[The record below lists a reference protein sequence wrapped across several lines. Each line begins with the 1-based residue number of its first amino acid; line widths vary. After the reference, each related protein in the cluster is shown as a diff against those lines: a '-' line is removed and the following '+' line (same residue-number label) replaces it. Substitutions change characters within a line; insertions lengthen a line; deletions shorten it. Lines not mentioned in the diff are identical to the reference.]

1 MAKTVTYA
9 DTEIQNIN
17 ISQVKEGDPVGLSGY
32 TCTVDYFV
40 LDGDGEMI
48 THKNSLK
55 ATSGTSFTDMHLS
68 ADSNK
73 IVTDFVGA
81 LKASMFAREEI

>member
-9 DTEIQNIN
+9 DTEIQNIT
-17 ISQVKEGDPVGLSGY
+17 ITRVREGDPTTTTGY

-40 LDGDGEMI
+40 LDGDGEVI
-48 THKNSLK
+48 THKISTK
-55 ATSGTSFTDMHLS
+55 ATSGTSFTDMYLS

-73 IVTDFVGA
+73 IVMDFVDS
-81 LKASMFAREEI
+81 LKASMITREEI

>member
-1 MAKTVTYA
+1 MVKTVTYA
-9 DTEIQNIN
+9 DTEIQNIT
-17 ISQVKEGDPVGLSGY
+17 ITRVREGDPTTTTGY

-40 LDGDGEMI
+40 LDGDGEVI
-48 THKNSLK
+48 THKISTK
-55 ATSGTSFTDMHLS
+55 ATSGTSFTDRHLS

-73 IVTDFVGA
+73 VVMDFVDA